1 MSNPILKIENL
12 KVRYKVSKVG
22 SNRIINAVNGVSL
35 EINEGE
41 IYSIAGESGC
51 GKSTLAK
58 AIMQLVPISE
68 GKIYYNGQDISK
80 YSKEEQKQYRHNVQM
95 VFQNPY

>member
-80 YSKEEQKQYRHNVQM
+80 YSKE
-95 VFQNPY
+95 